1 MLAASHAPSPSA
13 ASPPPP
19 PAIEVVL
26 TFEKDLVKP
35 PEPLQLSGNIRKN
48 WLVFKQKLQLF
59 ITATEPE
66 KPRPS
71 AVKAAILLSTAGD
84 EALDVYNNFSFAAGE
99 SRKDY
104 DTLVRKFEEYFVDQ
118 GNEVYERHIF
128 RLRAQEDTEP
138 FERFLWDLKKQ
149 AKLCNFGTLE
159 QSMIRDQVVFGTNNA
174 KLREKLLSDKD
185 LNLQKAEEICKAAE
199 LAAIQSA
206 AWSNESL
213 HVHFTRRTHR
223 TKFANGTLCRN
234 CNKVHAPERCPAY
247 GKTCYTCKKRSHFT
261 ACCNNAR
268 KISEVHRVEESD
280 ENFGILGITI
290 CGVTGDIGADWMV
303 RGKIAGQEIQFK
315 VDTGSQA
322 NLLPLTLFNRI
333 AHASTPRKSAAVLT
347 AYNGSAIKHVG
358 VATEDLEISEAQH
371 SMSFF
376 IVKKGRQAILGLKTC
391 QQFGLVPV
399 TTDAVNVGDEQTKF
413 QLAFPDLFSGTGC
426 VKRPYKMVLRKD
438 AVTVVQPARRVPIAL
453 KGRLR
458 QELQRME
465 KASIIVKVDEP
476 TDWVSPLVVVHKNDG
491 TLRICMDPRAVN
503 RSIKREHYPMP
514 SPEDIESELA
524 GAQYIS
530 RLDANA
536 GFHQIPLDE
545 ATSRICT
552 FATPFGR
559 YRFLRL
565 AFGISSASEV
575 FQKTL
580 TEMFEGLPGVRVY
593 VDDVLIWGDSKEE
606 HDERV
611 IAVLRRALEEGLTF
625 NPAKCL
631 SCTTQV
637 AFLGDV
643 ISRDGIR
650 PSPDLI
656 ESVRAMPAPKDKQGV
671 RRLLGVV
678 NYFRKYLPA
687 LNDKTALLRSLV
699 KEASVFEWTTAHE
712 HEWDQ
717 ICAALAKPPLLAL
730 FDEKR
735 NTKITADASGTGIGA
750 ALLQRHGDD
759 WRPVIYASRALT
771 PSEERYAQIEK
782 ETLFVPGRD
791 LLLADL
797 LSCATLPTGGG
808 DQVEDVDVR
817 TTQVVSSIISKA
829 TMLQL
834 QKETLEDPLLSRTM
848 KQLEDGMAI
857 DGVLKPYAEELS
869 VVNGVLLKGCKVVV
883 PKSMRA
889 EILERIHEGHL
900 AVTHPENYC
909 KVTVCTP
916 LFQNTTSTEAYP
928 YGNSDSLP
936 EAGHYH
942 PCKPEMWSG
951 SNMEAGHAERKWYKR
966 LHHDHTW

>member
-1 MLAASHAPSPSA
+1 M
-13 ASPPPP
+13 
-19 PAIEVVL
+19 
-26 TFEKDLVKP
+26 DLVKP
-35 PEPLQLSGNIRKN
+35 PEPLQLSGNIWKN

-59 ITATEPE
+59 ITATGPE

-84 EALDVYNNFSFAAGE
+84 EALDVYNNFSFA
-99 SRKDY
+99 
-104 DTLVRKFEEYFVDQ
+104 EE
-118 GNEVYERHIF
+118 
-128 RLRAQEDTEP
+128 TEP
-138 FERFLWDLKKQ
+138 FERFLRDLKKQ

-159 QSMIRDQVVFGTNNA
+159 ESMIRDQVVFWTNNA

-185 LNLQKAEEICKAAE
+185 LNLQKAEEIFKAAE

-213 HVHFTRRTHR
+213 HVDVTRRTHR
-223 TKFANGTLCRN
+223 TKFVNGTRCQN

-247 GKTCYTCKKRSHFT
+247 GKTCYACKKRNHFA

-268 KISEVHRVEESD
+268 RISEVHKAEESD
-280 ENFGILGITI
+280 ENFDILGISI

-333 AHASTPRKSAAVLT
+333 AHVSTPRKSAAVLA
-347 AYNGSAIKHVG
+347 AYNGSTIKHVG
-358 VATEDLEISEAQH
+358 VATEDLEINEAQH
-371 SMSFF
+371 SVSFF
-376 IVKKGRQAILGLKTC
+376 IVKRGRQAILGLKTC

-399 TTDAVNVGDEQTKF
+399 TTDAVKVDDEQTKF

-426 VKRPYKMVLRKD
+426 VRRAYKMVLRED
-438 AVTVVQPARRVPIAL
+438 AVPVVQPARRVPIAL

-458 QELQRME
+458 QELQRIE

-476 TDWVSPLVVVHKNDG
+476 TDWVNPLVVVHKKDG

-514 SPEDIESELA
+514 SREDIESELA
-524 GAQYIS
+524 GAQYFS
-530 RLDANA
+530 QLNANA

-565 AFGISSASEV
+565 PFGISSASEV

-611 IAVLRRALEEGLTF
+611 IAVLRRAQEEGLTF
-625 NPAKCL
+625 NPAKCVF
-631 SCTTQV
+631 CTTQV

-643 ISRDGIR
+643 IERDGIR
-650 PSPDLI
+650 PDPDVI
-656 ESVRAMPAPKDKQGV
+656 ESIRAMPAPKDKQGV

-687 LNDKTALLRSLV
+687 LSDKTALLRSLV
-699 KEASVFEWTTAHE
+699 KEASVFEWTTATVFLR
-712 HEWDQ
+712 Q
-717 ICAALAKPPLLAL
+717 ATTTLGSRKCGP
-730 FDEKR
+730 DETWK
-735 NTKITADASGTGIGA
+735 
-750 ALLQRHGDD
+750 L
-759 WRPVIYASRALT
+759 VT
-771 PSEERYAQIEK
+771 PSESG
-782 ETLFVPGRD
+782 TRD
-791 LLLADL
+791 
-797 LSCATLPTGGG
+797 CTTIIR
-808 DQVEDVDVR
+808 DVHVVVLHVGTNNVREEPLVLIARFRSLISGILDVNPSIR
-817 TTQVVSSIISKA
+817 VVVSAFLPRQASLRKCQWALSVGELEALHMDAVEMNAILQALCHKNGYGFVHGTHELMGMLKA
-829 TMLQL
+829 
-834 QKETLEDPLLSRTM
+834 
-848 KQLEDGMAI
+848 
-857 DGVLKPYAEELS
+857 DGVHVTKRGS
-869 VVNGVLLKGCKVVV
+869 QQLLY
-883 PKSMRA
+883 S
-889 EILERIHEGHL
+889 EGQIKQ
-900 AVTHPENYC
+900 ADKNY
-909 KVTVCTP
+909 
-916 LFQNTTSTEAYP
+916 
-928 YGNSDSLP
+928 
-936 EAGHYH
+936 
-942 PCKPEMWSG
+942 
-951 SNMEAGHAERKWYKR
+951 
-966 LHHDHTW
+966 